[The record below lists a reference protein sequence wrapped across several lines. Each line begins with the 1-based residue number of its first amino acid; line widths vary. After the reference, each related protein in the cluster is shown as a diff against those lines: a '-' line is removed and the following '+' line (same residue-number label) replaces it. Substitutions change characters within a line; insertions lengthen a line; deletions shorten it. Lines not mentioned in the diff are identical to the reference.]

1 MLFSEAFEGEVMK
14 WQQNLIFTIIPVIAI
29 RAVCIV
35 KFSFDFGFI
44 VLTIFLV

>member
-1 MLFSEAFEGEVMK
+1 MLIESKEVLK
-14 WQQNLIFTIIPVIAI
+14 WQRNHIFTIRPVITI

-35 KFSFDFGFI
+35 NFSFDFGFI

>member
-1 MLFSEAFEGEVMK
+1 MLVESKEVLK
-14 WQQNLIFTIIPVIAI
+14 WQRNHIFTTRPVIAI

-44 VLTIFLV
+44 VLDIFRM